1 MLLTAALVVLVLL
14 ALLAGFLLLR
24 RPQPQRPSQAAPLP
38 RPSRP
43 APAPATAE
51 PVRAAPPLPPEL
63 LALRSSF
70 SLLPAEALDEA
81 RRQTL
86 LQALRRLPR
95 PPRALQALV
104 SPEFVQRASSAQLAE
119 IVTSEPAVAARVLA
133 AVNSPLYGLQQ
144 PVASIGQAIIF
155 LGLSSVRAQCLH
167 HLLDDA
173 FRADDAALQREFA
186 ILWRASSI
194 ATELCQLLA
203 TRLRLGE
210 PGPLVTLLVLSTLGR
225 FAAALLLQRQ
235 SAGPAAPAGDGSR
248 LQALQDEQ
256 ARLGLASPEIGVLL
270 MQAWALPA
278 SLAEEVRALGRLPLL
293 AADSL
298 DAPQGARL
306 ALCAYCAR
314 LGESLARGEIASL
327 AEIDPLA
334 QPGPDYAALRDHL
347 ARPALAGLGELLRG
361 PECLRLLGRLQARA

>member
-1 MLLTAALVVLVLL
+1 MLLTAALAVLVLFAVL
-14 ALLAGFLLLR
+14 AAVLLLR
-24 RPQPQRPSQAAPLP
+24 RPQRPQQATPLP

-43 APAPATAE
+43 EPAM
-51 PVRAAPPLPPEL
+51 AAPDRPVAEAPPEL
-63 LALRSSF
+63 LALRGSF
-70 SLLPAEALDEA
+70 SLLPAEALDES
-81 RRQTL
+81 RRQAL
-86 LQALRRLPR
+86 LQALQRLPR

-104 SPEFVQRASSAQLAE
+104 SPEFVQRAASAQLAE

-144 PVASIGQAIIF
+144 PVASIGQAITF
-155 LGLSSVRAQCLH
+155 LGLSSVRAQCLQ

-173 FRADDAALQREFA
+173 FKADDAGLQCEFA

-210 PGPLVTLLVLSTLGR
+210 PGPMVTLLVLSTLGR

-235 SAGPAAPAGDGSR
+235 PAGPAAPAGDGSR
-248 LQALQDEQ
+248 LRALQDEQ

-278 SLAEEVRALGRLPLL
+278 SLAEEVRALGRLPLV
-293 AADSL
+293 AAGSL
-298 DAPQGARL
+298 EAQQGARL
-306 ALCAYCAR
+306 ALCACCAR
-314 LGESLARGEIASL
+314 LGESLARGEITSL

-334 QPGPDYAALRDHL
+334 QPGPDYVALRDHL

-361 PECLRLLGRLQARA
+361 PECLRLLGRLQARV